1 MLFSAPKYGL
11 FRHKQ
16 AWKHEGHLKVEVKF
30 ALQEALLFL
39 AVTYG

>member
-1 MLFSAPKYGL
+1 
-11 FRHKQ
+11 
-16 AWKHEGHLKVEVKF
+16 LKVEVKF